1 MMDNDLM
8 RLRAQIDRIDQQ
20 ILDLLSCRL
29 QMAEQVAKA
38 KPNGASV
45 FRPDR
50 EAQLLARLCA
60 SAQPQLQPAIN
71 AVWRAI
77 ISSSISRQRPDFT
90 ILMTAESEQIAR
102 LFAAGQLSVKQT
114 DAPFDLCQQLAA
126 GAADIGI
133 VEADDLNSIHGQ
145 LGLDL
150 PVKIIAGLPL
160 LCQPDSFPK
169 AFIVGCQL
177 PDRTAQD
184 RLVIYDK
191 IQRTIDLA
199 TAAEENLPT
208 DRSVLGICTLIG

>member
-1 MMDNDLM
+1 MDNDLM
-8 RLRAQIDRIDQQ
+8 RLRAQIDQVDQQ

-50 EAQLLARLCA
+50 EAQLLAHLCDA
-60 SAQPQLQPAIN
+60 AKPQLQPVIN

-77 ISSSISRQRPDFT
+77 ISASIFRQRPDFT
-90 ILMTAESEQIAR
+90 ILMTAESEQTAR

-114 DAPFDLCQQLAA
+114 DTPLELCQQLAA

-133 VEADDLNSIHGQ
+133 IEAEELNSIHGQ
-145 LGLDL
+145 LGLDR
-150 PVKIIAGLPL
+150 PVKIVAGLPL
-160 LCQPDSFPK
+160 LRLPDPVPK

-177 PDRTAQD
+177 PDRTTQD
-184 RLVIYDK
+184 RLVVYDK
-191 IQRTIDLA
+191 MQRTIDLA
-199 TAAEENLPT
+199 AAAEENLSPQ
-208 DRSVLGICTLIG
+208 RSVLGICTLFG

>member
-1 MMDNDLM
+1 MDNNLM
-8 RLRAQIDRIDQQ
+8 HLRTQIDQLDQQ
-20 ILDLLSCRL
+20 ILELLSRRL

-38 KPNGASV
+38 KPNGAPV

-60 SAQPQLQPAIN
+60 AAEPQLQPVIN
-71 AVWRAI
+71 AVWRAV
-77 ISSSISRQRPDFT
+77 ISASISRQRPDFT
-90 ILMTAESEQIAR
+90 ILMTTESEQTAR

-114 DAPFDLCQQLAA
+114 DLPHKLCQQLAS
-126 GAADIGI
+126 GEADIGI
-133 VEADDLNSIHGQ
+133 VEVDELNSIHSL

-160 LCQPDSFPK
+160 LRQPDFLPT
-169 AFIVGCQL
+169 AFIVGSQL

-191 IQRTIDLA
+191 RQRIISLA
-199 TAAEENLPT
+199 AVAEENLPSE
-208 DRSVLGICTLIG
+208 RSVLGICTLIG

>member
-1 MMDNDLM
+1 MDNDLM
-8 RLRAQIDRIDQQ
+8 RLRAQIDQIDQQ

-60 SAQPQLQPAIN
+60 LAQPQLQPVIN

-77 ISSSISRQRPDFT
+77 ISASISRQRPDFT
-90 ILMTAESEQIAR
+90 ILMTAGSEQTAR
-102 LFAAGQLSVKQT
+102 LFAAGQLSLKQT
-114 DAPFDLCQQLAA
+114 DAPLQLCQQLVA

-133 VEADDLNSIHGQ
+133 VEADELHSIHGQ

-160 LCQPDSFPK
+160 LCQSDSFPG

-184 RLVIYDK
+184 RFVIYDK

-199 TAAEENLPT
+199 AAAEENLPT
-208 DRSVLGICTLIG
+208 DRSVLGICTSIG

>member
-1 MMDNDLM
+1 MDNDLM
-8 RLRAQIDRIDQQ
+8 RLRAQIDQVDKQ
-20 ILDLLSCRL
+20 ILDLLSRRL
-29 QMAEQVAKA
+29 QMSEQVAKA
-38 KPNGASV
+38 KQNGASV

-60 SAQPQLQPAIN
+60 AARPQLRPVIN

-77 ISSSISRQRPDFT
+77 ISASISCQRPDFT
-90 ILMTAESEQIAR
+90 ILMTAESEQTAR
-102 LFAAGQLSVKQT
+102 LFAAGQLTVKQT
-114 DAPFDLCQQLAA
+114 DVPLKLCQKLAA

-133 VEADDLNSIHGQ
+133 VEADELNSIHGQ

-160 LCQPDSFPK
+160 LCQPGSVPK
-169 AFIVGCQL
+169 AFVVGCQL

-191 IQRTIDLA
+191 IQRTFDLA
-199 TAAEENLPT
+199 AEAEENLPLE
-208 DRSVLGICTLIG
+208 RSILGICTLIG